1 MAEQTIRVNVPDGY
15 EVVAI
20 DVPKAGIDYVL
31 CGDDVILA
39 PATVYSRVIVRK
51 VGASDGDTKLQRDN
65 QTLPDELTNRE
76 RKAFE
81 RYYLLDNKS
90 KSRFSYHPHVQSS
103 LQGAYK
109 DYHIERAWRV
119 WLNRAMLD
127 RGSATISAQPF
138 DDLMRLVKSEFERVS
153 SELPEHDPWRT
164 RLFCIYE
171 SIRIQAFELRESDDA
186 NDLVAICQRAD
197 TLRASIMQTWDPPRK
212 MRDNEA
218 IATVAQTATM
228 QTIAWIMGPEFM
240 GQLARNQQQA
250 IDSGMLFFRAAF
262 EDAKA

>member
-1 MAEQTIRVNVPDGY
+1 MNVPDGY

-51 VGASDGDTKLQRDN
+51 VDASDATPAPCCDQSEVANDAI
-65 QTLPDELTNRE
+65 NRE

-81 RYYLLDNKS
+81 NHYALEDKYR
-90 KSRFSYHPHVQSS
+90 SRFSYHPTVQSG
-103 LQGAYK
+103 LQGKYK
-109 DYHIERAWRV
+109 YTDIERAWSA

-127 RGSATISAQPF
+127 IDQTSRAA
-138 DDLMRLVKSEFERVS
+138 
-153 SELPEHDPWRT
+153 
-164 RLFCIYE
+164 
-171 SIRIQAFELRESDDA
+171 ALRDK
-186 NDLVAICQRAD
+186 V
-197 TLRASIMQTWDPPRK
+197 MQTWDPPRK
-212 MRDNEA
+212 AEQESLAN
-218 IATVAQTATM
+218 IAQTATM
-228 QTIAWIMGPEFM
+228 QTIAWIMGHKFL
-240 GQLARNQQQA
+240 GKLDRNQQQA

>member
-51 VGASDGDTKLQRDN
+51 VDAAADNTKLHRDN
-65 QTLPDELTNRE
+65 PKLPDELTNRE

-90 KSRFSYHPHVQSS
+90 KSRFSYHPQVQVS

-127 RGSATISAQPF
+127 IDHTSRAA
-138 DDLMRLVKSEFERVS
+138 
-153 SELPEHDPWRT
+153 
-164 RLFCIYE
+164 
-171 SIRIQAFELRESDDA
+171 ALRDK
-186 NDLVAICQRAD
+186 V
-197 TLRASIMQTWDPPRK
+197 MQTWDPPRK
-212 MRDNEA
+212 MRENEA

-240 GQLARNQQQA
+240 GQLDRNQQQA

>member
-51 VGASDGDTKLQRDN
+51 VD
-65 QTLPDELTNRE
+65 
-76 RKAFE
+76 
-81 RYYLLDNKS
+81 
-90 KSRFSYHPHVQSS
+90 
-103 LQGAYK
+103 
-109 DYHIERAWRV
+109 
-119 WLNRAMLD
+119 D
-127 RGSATISAQPF
+127 RNAP
-138 DDLMRLVKSEFERVS
+138 V
-153 SELPEHDPWRT
+153 H
-164 RLFCIYE
+164 
-171 SIRIQAFELRESDDA
+171 ESDDA
-186 NDLVAICQRAD
+186 SDLVALCRRAD
-197 TLRASIMQTWDPPRK
+197 QLRAKVMQTWDPPRK
-212 MRDNEA
+212 MRENEA

-240 GQLARNQQQA
+240 GKLDRNQQQA